1 MGRIACLGECMV
13 ELRELADGTLSRGFG
28 GDTLNTAVYLARL
41 GAAVDYVTALGHDPF
56 SEDMLSAWEREGV
69 GTGLVLRSAGSLPG
83 LYMIQTDAGG
93 ERRFSYW
100 RDNAPVRRLFEHED
114 IALVEAGLRSHAV
127 LYLSG
132 ITLSLFG
139 EAGRAR
145 LFALLDGLRASGCR
159 VSFDTNFRPR
169 GWPDIAAAR
178 EVFARM
184 LGRCDLVFAG
194 VEDYALLHGS
204 QDEAATLAWARS
216 ANAPEVVVKRLMPGC
231 LIAERDQVIEV
242 PAPPVEA
249 LVDTTA
255 AGDSFAAAY
264 IAARESGLSPLEAAG
279 AGHRLAGRVVRH
291 RGAIIP
297 RDAMPA

>member
-100 RDNAPVRRLFEHED
+100 RDSAPVRRLFEHED